1 MIKKVR
7 RTKQTFL
14 QRRHQNDQQKN
25 TQMLNIT
32 NHQGNANQS
41 HNEIS
46 PYVCQAGYHEEDRR
60 QEHWKAHGKNGTF
73 KYCWWECK
81 LVQPLWKRVWR
92 VLKKLK
98 LDLPYDP
105 AIPLLGI

>member
-46 PYVCQAGYHEEDRR
+46 PHVCQAGYHEEDRR
-60 QEHWKAHGKNGTF
+60 QEHWKAHGKMEHLNIVGGNVNWSNHCGQEYGESS
-73 KYCWWECK
+73 KN
-81 LVQPLWKRVWR
+81 
-92 VLKKLK
+92 
-98 LDLPYDP
+98 
-105 AIPLLGI
+105 

>member
-14 QRRHQNDQQKN
+14 QRGHQNDQQEH

-32 NHQGNANQS
+32 NHQGNVNKN

-46 PYVCQAGYHEEDRR
+46 PHVC
-60 QEHWKAHGKNGTF
+60 
-73 KYCWWECK
+73 
-81 LVQPLWKRVWR
+81 
-92 VLKKLK
+92 
-98 LDLPYDP
+98 
-105 AIPLLGI
+105 